1 MPLSKTAGALDLNSL
16 IGFNPMLKRLNKSIR
31 QHILAIMLLLSF
43 LSGNGAHAQ
52 RPTEYEVK
60 AAFIYNFAKFVEW
73 QKPADEALP
82 LCIIGDDPF
91 GSAIKNVEGKTVAGK
106 RIAVRRIKSL
116 EELKGCQMLFIS
128 SSEKRK
134 LGEITGLAKDIGIL
148 TISDTENFAEKGV
161 VINLYMEED
170 NVRFEINID
179 AASDARLKINSRLL
193 SLARIVHYKSRQ

>member
-1 MPLSKTAGALDLNSL
+1 
-16 IGFNPMLKRLNKSIR
+16 
-31 QHILAIMLLLSF
+31 MLLLSF

-91 GSAIKNVEGKTVAGK
+91 GPAMKNVEGKTVAGK
-106 RIAVRRIKSL
+106 RISVRRIKSL
-116 EELKGCQMLFIS
+116 EELKGCRMLFIS

-148 TISDTENFAEKGV
+148 TISDTESFAEKGV

-193 SLARIVHYKSRQ
+193 SLARIVHYKTRQ